1 TTEISGRGI
10 GLNIVKQIIEENGG
24 NIEINSEPGKF
35 TSIRMIIPISVAITK
50 VLMLSIQEQRFAI
63 PMANIEQILSV
74 PVEKI
79 LRDSTNSLSK
89 SIVVDNTP
97 VPLIDLRDFLKFN
110 SSKMNAIQEK
120 EALNSRVKQ
129 HELVVL
135 WRKGTR
141 NIGFLVNDLLG
152 ERDVVIKPINDFLS
166 QVGTFSGATILEG
179 GQVVLIIDPMNFLES
194 KINA

>member
-1 TTEISGRGI
+1 
-10 GLNIVKQIIEENGG
+10 
-24 NIEINSEPGKF
+24 
-35 TSIRMIIPISVAITK
+35 MIIPISVAITK
-50 VLMLSIQEQRFAI
+50 VLMLNIQKHRFAI
-63 PMANIEQILSV
+63 PMANIEQILSI
-74 PVEKI
+74 PVNKI
-79 LRDSTNSLSK
+79 LYDSDDRMSK

-97 VPLIDLRDFLKFN
+97 VPLVDLRDFLKFD
-110 SSKMNAIQEK
+110 SSATSTIQEK
-120 EALNSRVKQ
+120 KNATNNLKQ

-152 ERDVVIKPINDFLS
+152 ERDVVIKPINEFLS

-179 GQVVLIIDPMNFLES
+179 GQVVLIIDPMNFLGT